1 MGNFWNKLK
10 HQTQPIL
17 VFAPMDGVTDYVFRE
32 IIAETAKPDVF
43 FTEFTNTDALLSKGY
58 EKNIQRLKY
67 SEKQRYIVAQ
77 IWGLYPKNFYKIAK
91 MVKDL
96 GFDGIDINTG
106 CPDRS
111 VMKMG
116 SGAMLIKNPHL
127 VEEIINATKEGASG
141 IPVSIKTRIGVE
153 SLVTESWIT
162 FLLEQKLDAI
172 TIHARTASELSN
184 VPAHWEE
191 IAKAVKLRDQMS
203 LDTVIIGNGDI
214 LSIAEAVKVSSKYGV
229 DGVMIGKGVFQN
241 PWVFERIPKIHSI
254 QESMHLLLKHTKLYC
269 DTNPE
274 KYKFALLKKYFK
286 IYVRSFNGADH
297 LKKQLMATNNF
308 KEVEKLVQNTL
319 LAKNL

>member
-10 HQTQPIL
+10 LQTQPIL

-43 FTEFTNTDALLSKGY
+43 FTEFTNTDALLSKGF

-77 IWGLYPKNFYKIAK
+77 IWGMDPKNFYKVAK
-91 MVKDL
+91 MVKNL

-106 CPDRS
+106 CPDRT

-127 VEEIINATKEGASG
+127 TKEIINATKEGASG
-141 IPVSIKTRIGVE
+141 IPVSVKTRIGVD

-172 TIHARTASELSN
+172 TIHGRTASELSN

-203 LDTVIIGNGDI
+203 LETVIIGNGDI
-214 LSIAEAVKVSSKYGV
+214 LCIRDAVKVSTKYGV

-254 QESMHLLLKHTKLYC
+254 PESLHLLLKHTNLFCESYP
-269 DTNPE
+269 D
-274 KYKFALLKKYFK
+274 KYRFAQMKKYFK

-297 LKKQLMATNNF
+297 LKKLLMETTSF
-308 KEVEKLVQNTL
+308 KEVEKLVRQTL
-319 LAKNL
+319 LAKKL